1 MASGELK
8 SEAAWSA
15 GGDLMA
21 LRLPPFKLKF
31 LDRLISPKESQ
42 GEVVLSGKHTVPSE
56 PVSGSRETKSGSA
69 SNQDLVGG
77 R

>member
-1 MASGELK
+1 MASGELT

-31 LDRLISPKESQ
+31 LDRLISANESQ
-42 GEVVLSGKHTVPSE
+42 GELVEKKHMVPSE
-56 PVSGSRETKSGSA
+56 PVSGSREGKNA
-69 SNQDLVGG
+69 SKDLVTG